1 MTRQT
6 AGRAAPTALLS
17 TVPVFTRT
25 PSGPPS
31 EVDVEM
37 RHLGLS
43 SRGLV
48 APAAGSQPP
57 AVHIQSLMEM
67 GLKGPAVKSNQAV
80 YAPVSL
86 RRWPR
91 LCWACWAV
99 GRCPLLSPVPSSF
112 RQVLLSN
119 KHNLWPPE
127 NPAWSGAVLGL
138 CVSFPTSQLH
148 TGTSDDVRATR

>member
-1 MTRQT
+1 MLCTRSG
-6 AGRAAPTALLS
+6 ASLAREWGDPADGWESCPPTALLS

-31 EVDVEM
+31 EVDVKM

-67 GLKGPAVKSNQAV
+67 GLKGPAVKSNQV
-80 YAPVSL
+80 TL
-86 RRWPR
+86 TGR
-91 LCWACWAV
+91 LCS
-99 GRCPLLSPVPSSF
+99 GFPPS
-112 RQVLLSN
+112 LAEAL
-119 KHNLWPPE
+119 
-127 NPAWSGAVLGL
+127 LGL
-138 CVSFPTSQLH
+138 LGSWTLSSAQSCALLIS
-148 TGTSDDVRATR
+148 TGVTL